1 MEQITITR
9 KEFREKISKNP
20 RGFAMVRAMKE
31 APEKFSGNPVMLLME
46 ELTQTITLK
55 EVEEE
60 LFGPEDES
68 HDNRRI

>member
-1 MEQITITR
+1 MEKITITR
-9 KEFREKISKNP
+9 EEFRQRITENP

-60 LFGPEDES
+60 LFGPEDEP